1 MLRHGL
7 KNALIPIVTVV
18 GVQAGYLLGGAVL
31 TETVFAWPGVGTLMV
46 QGILARDF
54 PLVQGCVLVV
64 ALASSSSTW
73 RSTALR
79 VARST
84 HPLRV
89 SGLSVASPASTTHAR
104 AAARTLR
111 ALGRIARAIGWPC
124 GWARLLAVARGR
136 RAWLAAA
143 RPGHGGHTES
153 PAAAADPGSSRSG
166 TDEFGRDLLAR
177 LVWGA
182 RVSLL
187 AGVATA
193 AASMVVGVTLG
204 ILGGFY
210 TGWVETVVMR
220 LTDILMAFPYIL
232 LAIAIVAGLG
242 PGLRNA
248 MIAIAIVGF
257 PIYTRLVRSIVLS
270 LREREFVEAAR
281 ALGATDP
288 VMLGRHILPHLL
300 SPVIVAFSLDVGAKI
315 LATAGLSFLGLGTQ
329 PPTADWGSMLATG
342 RQFVIL
348 SPHVVLL
355 PGLAIFVIVLA
366 LNLVGDALRDLL
378 DPRAA
383 VR

>member
-1 MLRHGL
+1 MSVRLAR
-7 KNALIPIVTVV
+7 V
-18 GVQAGYLLGGAVL
+18 GDPAAPAAD
-31 TETVFAWPGVGTLMV
+31 TSRFRRGVGW
-46 QGILARDF
+46 IARRDRLAIVAA
-54 PLVQGCVLVV
+54 LALLATVLV
-64 ALASSSSTW
+64 A
-73 RSTALR
+73 
-79 VARST
+79 
-84 HPLRV
+84 
-89 SGLSVASPASTTHAR
+89 
-104 AAARTLR
+104 
-111 ALGRIARAIGWPC
+111 
-124 GWARLLAVARGR
+124 LLAP
-136 RAWLAAA
+136 WLPLLDPDTVDTPN
-143 RPGHGGHTES
+143 RLRPPLTPGH
-153 PAAAADPGSSRSG
+153 RLG

-193 AASMVVGVTLG
+193 SAAMAIGVTLG

-210 TGWVETVVMR
+210 TGWMEIVVMR

-248 MIAIAIVGF
+248 MIAIAVVGF
-257 PIYTRLVRSIVLS
+257 PIYTRLVRGVVLS

-288 VMLGRHILPHLL
+288 LILARHILPHLL

-342 RQFVIL
+342 RQFVVL

-355 PGLAIFVIVLA
+355 PGLAIFIIVLA

-378 DPRAA
+378 DPRT
-383 VR
+383 R

>member
-1 MLRHGL
+1 VSVRAADVGRPGTLTHASTAPTRAR
-7 KNALIPIVTVV
+7 AL
-18 GVQAGYLLGGAVL
+18 ARLARRNRLAVL
-31 TETVFAWPGVGTLMV
+31 AAVTLV
-46 QGILARDF
+46 AAIGL
-54 PLVQGCVLVV
+54 
-64 ALASSSSTW
+64 ALAAPWLPLLDPDAVDTVK
-73 RSTALR
+73 RLGPPLTPG
-79 VARST
+79 
-84 HPLRV
+84 HPL
-89 SGLSVASPASTTHAR
+89 
-104 AAARTLR
+104 
-111 ALGRIARAIGWPC
+111 
-124 GWARLLAVARGR
+124 
-136 RAWLAAA
+136 
-143 RPGHGGHTES
+143 
-153 PAAAADPGSSRSG
+153 G

-187 AGVATA
+187 AGVGTA
-193 AASMVVGVTLG
+193 AAAMLVGVALG

-210 TGWVETVVMR
+210 TGWIENLVMR

-257 PIYTRLVRSIVLS
+257 PIYTRLVRGIVLS
-270 LREREFVEAAR
+270 LRAREFVEAAR
-281 ALGATDP
+281 ALGASDG
-288 VMLGRHILPHLL
+288 VVLRRHVLPHLL

-348 SPHVVLL
+348 RPHVVLL

-378 DPRAA
+378 DPRTAQ
-383 VR
+383 R

>member
-1 MLRHGL
+1 MS
-7 KNALIPIVTVV
+7 V
-18 GVQAGYLLGGAVL
+18 
-31 TETVFAWPGVGTLMV
+31 
-46 QGILARDF
+46 
-54 PLVQGCVLVV
+54 
-64 ALASSSSTW
+64 
-73 RSTALR
+73 R
-79 VARST
+79 VARVGD
-84 HPLRV
+84 PIV
-89 SGLSVASPASTTHAR
+89 R
-104 AAARTLR
+104 AADASRFR
-111 ALGRIARAIGWPC
+111 RGIGRIAR
-124 GWARLLAVARGR
+124 RDRLAVAAGIVL
-136 RAWLAAA
+136 LAAVLGA
-143 RPGHGGHTES
+143 LLAPWLPLLDPDTVDTPNRLRPPLSPGH
-153 PAAAADPGSSRSG
+153 RLG

-177 LVWGA
+177 LIWGA

-187 AGVATA
+187 AGVASAGA
-193 AASMVVGVTLG
+193 AMVIGVTLG
-204 ILGGFY
+204 VLGGFY
-210 TGWVETVVMR
+210 TGWVETLVMR

-257 PIYTRLVRSIVLS
+257 PLYTRLVRGVVLS

-288 VMLGRHILPHLL
+288 LILGRHILPHLV

-342 RQFVIL
+342 RQFVVL

-366 LNLVGDALRDLL
+366 LNMVGDALRDLF
-378 DPRAA
+378 DPRTHT
-383 VR
+383 R

>member
-1 MLRHGL
+1 MKL
-7 KNALIPIVTVV
+7 KQKPRSGAALIE
-18 GVQAGYLLGGAVL
+18 GAF
-31 TETVFAWPGVGTLMV
+31 VFP
-46 QGILARDF
+46 
-54 PLVQGCVLVV
+54 VLVFFILV
-64 ALASSSSTW
+64 AI
-73 RSTALR
+73 
-79 VARST
+79 
-84 HPLRV
+84 
-89 SGLSVASPASTTHAR
+89 LSPIISPYDPVIQHA
-104 AAARTLR
+104 
-111 ALGRIARAIGWPC
+111 GDE
-124 GWARLLAVARGR
+124 LL
-136 RAWLAAA
+136 
-143 RPGHGGHTES
+143 S
-153 PAAAADPGSSRSG
+153 PNANYVLG

-177 LVWGA
+177 LIWGA

-193 AASMVVGVTLG
+193 AAAMAIGVTLG

-210 TGWVETVVMR
+210 TGWIETVVMR

-257 PIYTRLVRSIVLS
+257 PIYTRLVRSVVLS

-281 ALGATDP
+281 ALGAKDP
-288 VMLGRHILPHLL
+288 LILGRHILPHLL

-342 RQFVIL
+342 RQFVVL

-378 DPRAA
+378 DPRTST
-383 VR
+383 R